1 MEHYHNEELDATR
14 AAAQVPTPE
23 TRETPSAGEPAA
35 QNGQVEEATPTAETP
50 KTPSAAEQAA
60 QDGQVEEATP
70 APQAPPSGE
79 EATLALSAPSPLP
92 EPYPAAAPFWHM
104 PLEPGVFHD
113 TPLIAHR
120 QLADAERIVLQMES
134 YLRNAGYE
142 VEAGELRMHYTQ
154 WVKIPAVQYE
164 QLRHELE
171 PLRQEYRQ
179 ELQQTQKAIEQAQ
192 AEFTK
197 AMAAAKIP
205 FPEPP
210 KPKKRSKT
218 PPAPEPISP
227 QLVER
232 ALKADFASDDEVCGE
247 QGVAPMSSKG
257 TVWTTVGQ
265 WLFEIA
271 APLAAGLLL
280 GINLGVIVGLL
291 SFEVL
296 QRGEALWLVA
306 AAAIIGL
313 FVEKLVGNTA
323 YSLASSAAQASERR
337 DALDTATPFPS
348 MRSVWRM
355 AFFVVVV
362 GLLTIAIATVDALGL
377 HMLYTERRQQE
388 AQLGSGATGEELP
401 LWIFF
406 IAGLIISAP
415 YIVYKAVKGWREP
428 EIRQREARVAYLHWK
443 HVERRRE
450 EPAVQHAF
458 AKAQEVQNL
467 YERRDWLTHELEQI
481 EARLDS
487 ARTEC
492 IGSTQKFRAYWDSLI
507 DWLSKE
513 RAPYAH
519 EAMRRDGQF
528 RRSRAQGET
537 LIQKLK
543 GLFQR

>member
-1 MEHYHNEELDATR
+1 MEHYHNEGLDPTR
-14 AAAQVPTPE
+14 AAARVPTPE
-23 TRETPSAGEPAA
+23 TPETPSSAEQVA
-35 QNGQVEEATPTAETP
+35 QNGQVEEATPAPETP
-50 KTPSAAEQAA
+50 EMPLGTEQAA
-60 QDGQVEEATP
+60 QSGQIEEATP
-70 APQAPPSGE
+70 TPQASPSGE
-79 EATLALSAPSPLP
+79 EAMLALSTPSPLP
-92 EPYPAAAPFWHM
+92 EPYQAAAPFWHM

-171 PLRQEYRQ
+171 PLRKEYRE

-197 AMAAAKIP
+197 AMAVAKIP

-257 TVWTTVGQ
+257 TVWTTAWQ
-265 WLFEIA
+265 WLFEIT

-348 MRSVWRM
+348 MRSVWRV

-362 GLLTIAIATVDALGL
+362 GALTIAIATVDALGL
-377 HMLYTERRQQE
+377 YMLYEERRRD
-388 AQLGSGATGEELP
+388 AQLAGAAESTTVP

-428 EIRQREARVAYLHWK
+428 EVRQREARVAYLHWK

-467 YERRDWLTHELEQI
+467 YERRDWLTQELERI

-492 IGSTQKFRAYWDSLI
+492 IGSTQKFSAYWDSLI
-507 DWLSKE
+507 EWLSKE
-513 RAPYAH
+513 RAPYVH

-528 RRSRAQGET
+528 RRSRARGET

>member
-1 MEHYHNEELDATR
+1 MEREGFRDDEQKDTQLSSGY
-14 AAAQVPTPE
+14 AAAHFPASEDASE
-23 TRETPSAGEPAA
+23 TSETAERVGSDGQAGES
-35 QNGQVEEATPTAETP
+35 TPTLSEQTTEDTMTP
-50 KTPSAAEQAA
+50 DLTM
-60 QDGQVEEATP
+60 
-70 APQAPPSGE
+70 
-79 EATLALSAPSPLP
+79 PSPLP
-92 EPYPAAAPFWHM
+92 EPYREAAPFWHM
-104 PLEPGVFHD
+104 PLEPNVFHD

-142 VEAGELRMHYTQ
+142 VEASELRVNYTQ
-154 WVKIPAVQYE
+154 WVKIPATQYE
-164 QLRHELE
+164 LLRHELE
-171 PLRQEYRQ
+171 PQRKEYQ
-179 ELQQTQKAIEQAQ
+179 DALQQTQKDIEQAQ
-192 AEFTK
+192 AAFTK

-265 WLFEIA
+265 WIFEFA

-291 SFEVL
+291 SLGVL
-296 QRGEALWLVA
+296 QRSSALWLAAVA
-306 AAAIIGL
+306 AVIGL
-313 FVEKLVGNTA
+313 LVEKLVGNTA
-323 YSLASSAAQASERR
+323 YALASAAAQASERR
-337 DALDTATPFPS
+337 DAIETATPFPS
-348 MRSVWRM
+348 MRSVWRV
-355 AFFVVVV
+355 AFFVIVVSV
-362 GLLTIAIATVDALGL
+362 LTIAIATVDALGL
-377 HMLYTERRQQE
+377 HMLYEERQRE
-388 AQLGSGATGEELP
+388 APLQGGSEGVPVP
-401 LWIFF
+401 LWVFF

-428 EIRQREARVAYLHWK
+428 EIRQREARIAYLHWK
-443 HVERRRE
+443 HIERRRE
-450 EPAVQHAF
+450 DPAVQDAF
-458 AKAQEVQNL
+458 AKAQQVQNL
-467 YERRDWLTHELEQI
+467 YERRDWLTEQLEYL

-492 IGSTQKFRAYWDSLI
+492 IGSTQKFREYWDDLI
-507 DWLSKE
+507 AWLSKE

-519 EAMRRDGQF
+519 ESIRRNGVHRP
-528 RRSRAQGET
+528 RRAANET
-537 LIQKLK
+537 ML
-543 GLFQR
+543 QRLLGWLRR

>member
-1 MEHYHNEELDATR
+1 MEREDFREDEQKDTQQVSSGYVAAHLPASEDA
-14 AAAQVPTPE
+14 PT
-23 TRETPSAGEPAA
+23 TSG
-35 QNGQVEEATPTAETP
+35 
-50 KTPSAAEQAA
+50 AAEQVGLG
-60 QDGQVEEATP
+60 GQVNTSTP
-70 APQAPPSGE
+70 AQPAGDAGTLE
-79 EATLALSAPSPLP
+79 FATPSPLP
-92 EPYPAAAPFWHM
+92 EPYREAAPFWHM
-104 PLEPGVFHD
+104 PLEPNVFHD

-142 VEAGELRMHYTQ
+142 VEASELRVNYTQ
-154 WVKIPAVQYE
+154 WVKIPAMQYE

-171 PLRQEYRQ
+171 PQRKEYQ
-179 ELQQTQKAIEQAQ
+179 YALQQTQKDIEQAQ
-192 AEFTK
+192 TAFTK

-218 PPAPEPISP
+218 PPAPELISP

-232 ALKADFASDDEVCGE
+232 ALNADFASDDEVCGE

-265 WLFEIA
+265 WIFEFA

-291 SFEVL
+291 SLEVL
-296 QRGEALWLVA
+296 QRSSALWLA
-306 AAAIIGL
+306 ALAAIIGL

-323 YSLASSAAQASERR
+323 YALASSAAQASERR
-337 DALDTATPFPS
+337 DTIETATPFPS
-348 MRSVWRM
+348 MRSVWRV
-355 AFFVVVV
+355 AFFVIVVSV
-362 GLLTIAIATVDALGL
+362 LTIAIATVDALGL
-377 HMLYTERRQQE
+377 HMLYEDRQRD
-388 AQLGSGATGEELP
+388 AKVGSSGGEGVPVP
-401 LWIFF
+401 LWVFF

-428 EIRQREARVAYLHWK
+428 EIRQREARIAYLHWK
-443 HVERRRE
+443 HIERRRE
-450 EPAVQHAF
+450 DPAVQDAF

-467 YERRDWLTHELEQI
+467 YERRDWLTEQLEYI

-492 IGSTQKFRAYWDSLI
+492 IGSTQKFREYWDNLI
-507 DWLSKE
+507 AWLSKE

-519 EAMRRDGQF
+519 ESIRRNGVHRP
-528 RRSRAQGET
+528 RRAGNET
-537 LIQKLK
+537 ML
-543 GLFQR
+543 QRLLGWLRR